1 MGFFGLVR
9 SMIHAGWIIQHDNT
23 WLNELANYPASGVKM
38 KLQFTN
44 GYRPRFDQM
53 SRILQYLLAQGQVN
67 KVSRPQI
74 VSELGIPDR
83 QAENLISM
91 MTGFGLVNPR
101 VTTLTPLG
109 NAIVKFDPYFERIE
123 TLWILHYVV
132 SSNSDYLV
140 WYRIVNDILPLQETL
155 SVNQV
160 SEQYFSDLSV
170 YFSERSITEKL
181 PKEVGAVLAAYSR
194 SELAQLGLLKESGKG
209 DFEKGRPVE
218 VPDIAFLFCLLC
230 YRDYYSP
237 GSTAISN
244 KDVYQ
249 AEHSPGKVFNL
260 PEYQVRATVEKLHD
274 RGLVRIEKLANLDQV
289 RLSDELTQEFVLKQL
304 FGGEN
309 AN

>member
-1 MGFFGLVR
+1 
-9 SMIHAGWIIQHDNT
+9 
-23 WLNELANYPASGVKM
+23 M

-44 GYRPRFDQM
+44 GYRPRFDQI

-91 MTGFGLVNPR
+91 MTGFGMVIPR

-109 NAIVKFDPYFERIE
+109 HAIVKSDPYFERIE
-123 TLWILHYVV
+123 TLWSLHYIV
-132 SSNSDYLV
+132 SSNSDYVV
-140 WYRIVNDILPLQETL
+140 WYRIINEILPLQDTL
-155 SVNQV
+155 SVDQV
-160 SEQYFSDLSV
+160 SEQYFSDLKIH
-170 YFSERSITEKL
+170 YSERTITEKL
-181 PKEVGAVLAAYSR
+181 PTEVGTVLAAYSR

-209 DFEKGRPVE
+209 NFEKAKPVE
-218 VPDIAFLFCLLC
+218 VPDLTFLFCLLY
-230 YRDYYSP
+230 YRDHYSP

-244 KDVYQ
+244 TDVCQ

-260 PEYQVRATVEKLHD
+260 PEYQVRATVERLHYA
-274 RGLVRIEKLANLDQV
+274 GLVRLEKLANLDQI
-289 RLSDELTQEFVLKQL
+289 RLSEDLTQEFVLERL
-304 FGGEN
+304 YGGTN